1 MAGIRR
7 QIVYFEGGRGI
18 RCGHA
23 VCAVS
28 VSERSGHMTIDYDS
42 PHPLVR
48 TPQQVNEFICTRCI
62 LVRELSDLAADR
74 SQGRVCRDCA

>member
-1 MAGIRR
+1 
-7 QIVYFEGGRGI
+7 
-18 RCGHA
+18 
-23 VCAVS
+23 
-28 VSERSGHMTIDYDS
+28 MTIDYDS

-74 SQGRVCRDCA
+74 SQGRICRDCA